1 MEREARETLGATIEF
16 AMRARRRVVLHLRQI
31 VDAYFAPTF
40 GPLRGPKPVL
50 KPSGSFA
57 LGICDGS
64 SDVDLVCVFPSEA
77 NWTTFQGLA
86 RHLQSMTTG
95 SDVSTTAATAA
106 TTATSTTTT
115 AMSPTTMKKRLRSKT
130 PFEIRHVTY
139 IAQAAVP
146 LISFDFL
153 LHNSPASSVG
163 SNKTSTEVKV
173 DLLFVRLPIPGPL
186 PSSDL
191 LPLDDDAV
199 LVGMD
204 SASVKGLNGVRSA
217 SMILSMVDCPNTRV
231 YLDALRIVR

>member
-1 MEREARETLGATIEF
+1 
-16 AMRARRRVVLHLRQI
+16 
-31 VDAYFAPTF
+31 
-40 GPLRGPKPVL
+40 
-50 KPSGSFA
+50 
-57 LGICDGS
+57 
-64 SDVDLVCVFPSEA
+64 
-77 NWTTFQGLA
+77 
-86 RHLQSMTTG
+86 MTTV
-95 SDVSTTAATAA
+95 SDNDDSTSS
-106 TTATSTTTT
+106 TSH
-115 AMSPTTMKKRLRSKT
+115 MSSNSKKRSP

-163 SNKTSTEVKV
+163 YNKTSTNVKV

-191 LPLDDDAV
+191 LPLDDDVV